1 MNRPVGWL
9 VELRAIDGIK
19 NVANS
24 RRMLIDSIAVW
35 PLTAA
40 FMWFTTCT
48 IPLKPSSMEYESLL

>member
-9 VELRAIDGIK
+9 VELRAIDRIK

-40 FMWFTTCT
+40 FM
-48 IPLKPSSMEYESLL
+48 